1 MEAGVV
7 KVANAK
13 QAALVRARQQR
24 IALDRDRDARD
35 RRLEHATAEVFLL
48 LDQRAKAEQ
57 QVDAVNATLG
67 GALRSVLAEG
77 VDARVAAQL
86 VCMEVSEVRRLARP
100 SPESTGRATGAAHA
114 VRRPSIRRGGRAE
127 PIEQTGTV

>member
-1 MEAGVV
+1 VT

-35 RRLEHATAEVFLL
+35 RRLEHAAAEVFTL
-48 LDQRAKAEQ
+48 LDERLKAEKQ
-57 QVDAVNATLG
+57 IDAMNAMLG

-86 VCMEVSEVRRLARP
+86 VCMEVAEVRRLVRLP
-100 SPESTGRATGAAHA
+100 SPGSTTEATGA
-114 VRRPSIRRGGRAE
+114 RPLSRVGD
-127 PIEQTGTV
+127 

>member
-1 MEAGVV
+1 MT

-35 RRLEHATAEVFLL
+35 RRLEHAAAEVFTL
-48 LDQRAKAEQ
+48 LDERLKAEKQ
-57 QVDAVNATLG
+57 IDAMNAMLG

-77 VDARVAAQL
+77 VDARLAAQL
-86 VCMEVSEVRRLARP
+86 VCMEVAEVRRLVRP
-100 SPESTGRATGAAHA
+100 SPESTADASDGQPQGRFGRTAQ
-114 VRRPSIRRGGRAE
+114 RDRGLDGE
-127 PIEQTGTV
+127 GPK

>member
-1 MEAGVV
+1 MA

-35 RRLEHATAEVFLL
+35 LRLEHATAEVLVL
-48 LDQRAKAEQ
+48 LDQRAQAEQ
-57 QVDAVNATLG
+57 QVDAVNAKLG
-67 GALRSVLAEG
+67 GALRSLLAEG

-86 VCMEVSEVRRLARP
+86 VGIEVVEVRRLVRP
-100 SPESTGRATGAAHA
+100 SPESTADAA
-114 VRRPSIRRGGRAE
+114 
-127 PIEQTGTV
+127 GT

>member
-1 MEAGVV
+1 MA

-35 RRLEHATAEVFLL
+35 LRLEHATAEVLIL
-48 LDQRAKAEQ
+48 LDQRAKAERQ
-57 QVDAVNATLG
+57 FDAVNAMLG

-77 VDARVAAQL
+77 VDARAAAQL
-86 VCMEVSEVRRLARP
+86 VCMELSEVRRLVRAP
-100 SPESTGRATGAAHA
+100 SPGSTAEAADAQSLGRVGVGAHL
-114 VRRPSIRRGGRAE
+114 
-127 PIEQTGTV
+127 